1 MCILNRSSI
10 ETRLGNESKSCQWQE
25 REDENATST
34 YVIMLIN
41 LKVVQLIMLRNNTFS
56 NIIVAMVPHF
66 TAFILT

>member
-1 MCILNRSSI
+1 MNQKVVSGKKESI
-10 ETRLGNESKSCQWQE
+10 RGM
-25 REDENATST
+25 RINATST

-41 LKVVQLIMLRNNTFS
+41 FKVVQLIMLRNNTFS